1 MNERTLRARMLLGE
15 EAMEKLAGS
24 HVAVFGLGGV
34 GSWCAEAL
42 ARAGVGRLTLI
53 DQDTVGES
61 NINRQLCA
69 LGSTVGMGKASVMAQ
84 RALDVNPDIDVKCI
98 EGHYEAADRER
109 FFGGYDYVVD
119 AISDLVSC
127 KVDLIMSCMER
138 GIPIVSALGTGNKKD
153 ASLLRIADI
162 SKTSGCALARV
173 VRRELRQRGVTHHT
187 VGSARGAG
195 EPEQLEAPPPG
206 RRSVPGSL
214 VVGLGWTAAVPA
226 CRHRTDKMN
235 TYGKAPEEALACFG
249 AFVYLGSMIYLQRCA
264 FACPH
269 YGTSAVQNIPPPC
282 PLLAYHFTT
291 MRPDFLYS
299 VRCRRSGISRPPV

>member
-119 AISDLVSC
+119 AIDLVSC

-173 VRRELRQRGVTHHT
+173 ARRDAPHRRVQPGGADGTGAAG
-187 VGSARGAG
+187 GSAPRTAKCSRFARMGA
-195 EPEQLEAPPPG
+195 
-206 RRSVPGSL
+206 
-214 VVGLGWTAAVPA
+214 GLGWTAAVPA

-235 TYGKAPEEALACFG
+235 TYNKAPEEALACFG
-249 AFVYLGSMIYLQRCA
+249 AFVLSGQHDISPEVCFCMSPLWHIC
-264 FACPH
+264 CPKC
-269 YGTSAVQNIPPPC
+269 TPSVSTFSL
-282 PLLAYHFTT
+282 PLHDDAA
-291 MRPDFLYS
+291 RFLYS